1 MKTHPLSRRERVRVR
16 EKMRNEKLDPELLEF
31 IRNLRKSQTSAEEYL
46 WKIIR
51 SRTLLN
57 AKFRRQH
64 PAPPYVLDFY
74 CHEAS
79 LAIELDGGHH
89 NNEENFEYDKSRDE
103 FLKEKGIT
111 VLRFWNRELFDSPES
126 VIEAILL
133 AITPTLSLRERE

>member
-1 MKTHPLSRRERVRVR
+1 
-16 EKMRNEKLDPELLEF
+16 MRNEKLDPELLEF

-51 SRTLLN
+51 NRTLLN

-64 PAPPYVLDFY
+64 PFPPYVLDFY

-79 LAIELDGGHH
+79 LAIELGGGHH
-89 NNEENFEYDKSRDE
+89 NNEEHVEYDKSRDE

-126 VIEAILL
+126 VIEAIIH
-133 AITPTLSLRERE
+133 A